1 MFPEPLRSVR
11 NRSESGHGV
20 ARCDVPVGATSSDPC
35 AGAAR
40 LRGGTFT
47 GGGGSIGGGLGGQSG
62 GRIGGTPG
70 NGSGGGSAGGLGIW
84 ASVTVFRYALVW

>member
-1 MFPEPLRSVR
+1 MTVFGYTRAFGEQVSYIQK
-11 NRSESGHGV
+11 RSESGH
-20 ARCDVPVGATSSDPC
+20 ARARGDIPVGATSSDPC

-62 GRIGGTPG
+62 G
-70 NGSGGGSAGGLGIW
+70 
-84 ASVTVFRYALVW
+84 